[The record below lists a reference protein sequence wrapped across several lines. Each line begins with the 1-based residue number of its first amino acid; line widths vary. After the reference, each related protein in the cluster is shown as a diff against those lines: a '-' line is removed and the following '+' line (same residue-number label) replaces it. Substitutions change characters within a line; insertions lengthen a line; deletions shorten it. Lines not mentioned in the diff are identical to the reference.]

1 MHATKDA
8 AGSSDRGKS
17 GDKII
22 STRVLIIGFGFSAIP
37 LIRELERDG
46 IDYVVVSDGEGSIWD
61 RLERHGR
68 LDFDMVSSMH
78 TSLYSFELVNREV
91 KDRYPTTKEY
101 GALIKKYI
109 SQ

>member
-1 MHATKDA
+1 MPDTSRPVHDESSNEKTIATD
-8 AGSSDRGKS
+8 
-17 GDKII
+17 
-22 STRVLIIGFGFSAIP
+22 VLIIGFGFSAIP
-37 LIRELERDG
+37 LIRELEASG
-46 IDYVVVSDGEGSIWD
+46 VDYVVVSEGEGNIWD

-68 LDFDMVSSMH
+68 LDFDLVSSVH